1 MKFQSAPRVL
11 ARGDDIFTAMH
22 HACHLFQS
30 APRVLARGDCGWSF
44 NFSRKCLLAAFRQP
58 VNFSDGQ
65 SVCFVKEQEKTSVA
79 TG

>member
-1 MKFQSAPRVL
+1 VL
-11 ARGDDIFTAMH
+11 ARGDKA
-22 HACHLFQS
+22 HLQGIALPNEFQS